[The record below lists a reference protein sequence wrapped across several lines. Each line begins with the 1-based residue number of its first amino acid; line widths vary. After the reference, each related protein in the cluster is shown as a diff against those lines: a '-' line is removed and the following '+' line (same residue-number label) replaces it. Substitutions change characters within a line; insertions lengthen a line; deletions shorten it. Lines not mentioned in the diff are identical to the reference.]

1 VMRDSSA
8 TDLAHRNAMITAE
21 ILAAAAVRIASD
33 AALRERL
40 RA

>member
-1 VMRDSSA
+1 VMVQASA

-33 AALRERL
+33 SALRDQL